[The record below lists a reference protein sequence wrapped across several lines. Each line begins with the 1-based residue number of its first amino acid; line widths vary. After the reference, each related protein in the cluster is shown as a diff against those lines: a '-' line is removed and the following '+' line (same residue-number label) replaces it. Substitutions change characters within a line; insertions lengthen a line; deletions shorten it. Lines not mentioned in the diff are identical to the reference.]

1 MRALLPPAGANPIY
15 TNQNLYIMKRFICL
29 MALALPMTLAGQTTD
44 TADSAQVIGEVV
56 VRGARVMAPST
67 VVKIPAPRREIP
79 LTTNIL
85 PLEKIRLLGYTD
97 PAQAMQTVPGVG
109 AFKDYGG
116 FHMFF
121 LRGFYESVVLNDGMR
136 DERHALWQ
144 SAPLSGMAAVDH
156 IEILKGAASMSVGHS
171 ALGGVINI
179 INKQPKARPAFD
191 ASYTIGSYG
200 THRITAGGTSAI
212 SSKANARAD
221 VEYST
226 SDGWRG
232 NYTKIANAHAAVDI
246 KLSPKHKLG
255 FAAIISHDQFRGDY
269 GQPHL
274 KWDVYNSS
282 TDELAYKRGTFP
294 SSEPASR
301 AYTDPNE
308 FLTNKTVKFH
318 AKYNYAIDDRWRL
331 SEHAFFAYDSLNYY
345 STDGLN
351 YLTGAKATGAKH
363 YYLDGTTKVP
373 VLIDRV
379 ERDGFG
385 FAYGTLTA
393 QNQIELTGR
402 LRWGNTSH
410 AILAAHNFSYMDLRR
425 SDRALYTGAGVGS
438 IVTLKDPIL
447 DQGPIYMKYRRM
459 QVFKDLVNG
468 VSLQDFMT
476 WQNLRLLAGVRMDF
490 FRRDFGIYNTD
501 DRKLLDR
508 TTDQILTNAALT
520 YRLGAVYNITPSFN
534 VYGSVSSFFKPQRIT
549 LSPEVVYMAADGHE
563 MSAEELKS
571 FKPLTGR
578 QWEAGLHLD
587 LGEQLSLHAAA
598 YHITL
603 SNMVRT
609 NLGVAAD
616 GRKIGGPIGKSISKG
631 VELEMNYAPSSAFDF
646 NLGYSLT
653 DARIAEYTSSN
664 FTQNVSAGNRLKR
677 VPRDK
682 VSAWAFY
689 NAPFSSETVLRLG
702 FGAIHTGSFYSDETN
717 IYKIDPSTIFNT
729 VVSFS
734 PMKALSLQ
742 LNVNNL
748 FDTVYYSTTINS
760 TQFIP
765 AEGRNVQFT
774 ASLHI

>member
-1 MRALLPPAGANPIY
+1 MKQFIY
-15 TNQNLYIMKRFICL
+15 L
-29 MALALPMTLAGQTTD
+29 MALALPTALAAQTTAS
-44 TADSAQVIGEVV
+44 TDSAQVIGEVV

-85 PLEKIRLLGYTD
+85 PLEKMRLLGYTD
-97 PAQAMQTVPGVG
+97 PAQAMQTVPGVT

-121 LRGFYESVVLNDGMR
+121 LRGFYESVVLSDGMR

-144 SAPLSGMAAVDH
+144 SAPLTGMAAVDH
-156 IEILKGAASMSVGHS
+156 IEVLKGAASMSVGHS

-200 THRITAGGTSAI
+200 THRITAGATRALSD
-212 SSKANARAD
+212 KVNARAD
-221 VEYST
+221 IEYST

-255 FAAIISHDQFRGDY
+255 FSAIISNDQFRGDY
-269 GQPHL
+269 GQPQL
-274 KWDVYNSS
+274 PWDVYSS
-282 TDELAYKRGTFP
+282 ATNELAHKKGTFP
-294 SSEPASR
+294 SSEPVSR

-308 FLTNKTVKFH
+308 FLTNKTIKLH
-318 AKYNYAIDDRWRL
+318 AKYNYVINEHWRL
-331 SEHAFFAYDSLNYY
+331 SDHAFFAYDSLNYY

-351 YLTGAKATGAKH
+351 YLTGDRAAATAKH
-363 YYLDGTTKVP
+363 YYLDGDKKVP

-385 FAYGTLTA
+385 FAYGTLTT
-393 QNQIELTGR
+393 QNQLELTGR

-410 AILAAHNFSYMDLRR
+410 ALLAAHNISFLDLRR

-438 IVTLKDPIL
+438 IVTLKDPVL

-459 QVFKDLVNG
+459 QIFKDVVNG
-468 VSLQDFMT
+468 LSVQDFMT
-476 WQNLRLLAGVRMDF
+476 WEKLRILAGVRLDF
-490 FRRDFGIYNTD
+490 FHRDYDIYNTD
-501 DRKLLDR
+501 DFKLLDR
-508 TTDQILTNAALT
+508 TTHQVLNNTAFT
-520 YRLGAVYNITPSFN
+520 YRFGAVYNITPSFN
-534 VYGSVSSFFKPQRIT
+534 VYGSVSSFFKPQNIA
-549 LSPEVVYMAADGHE
+549 LSSEVVYMNADGRE
-563 MSAEELKS
+563 MTPEELRS
-571 FKPLTGR
+571 FKPRTGR

-587 LGEQLSLHAAA
+587 LGTQLSLHAAA

-603 SNMVRT
+603 NNIVRS
-609 NLGVAAD
+609 NLGTAAD
-616 GRKIGGPIGKSISKG
+616 GRKIGGPIGQSISKG
-631 VELEMNYAPSSAFDF
+631 VELEMNYAPSKAFDF
-646 NLGYSLT
+646 SLGYSLT
-653 DARIAEYTSSN
+653 DARIASYTSSK
-664 FTQNVSAGNRLKR
+664 FTDNVAAGNRLER

-689 NAPFSSETVLRLG
+689 NAPILAKRVLKLG
-702 FGAIHTGSFYSDETN
+702 FGVAHTGSFYTSDDN
-717 IYKIDPSTIFNT
+717 LYQIGSSPIFNS
-729 VVSFS
+729 VVSYAATKS
-734 PMKALSLQ
+734 LNLQ

-748 FDTVYYSTTINS
+748 FDTAYYNTVINS

-765 AEGRNVQFT
+765 GEGRNVQLT
-774 ASLHI
+774 ASLHL